1 MRATQFLLGKGVLGR
16 TLDELQRRAS
26 IAINME
32 GITGPRGPRLLY
44 DFKDPSSV
52 RDCVIMSDQFMGGSS
67 QSNLDLVS
75 DPNSNFNSNSDSDS
89 DPTSTPRPSS
99 SSSAPSQLQIPR
111 SYARFH
117 GRISTSLPD
126 KNHKIER
133 TGYAAFRTPNQ
144 RPTLFGRSVWDI
156 DPYMYLALRIKSDG
170 RAYFVNLQTQ
180 SVEKSDLHQHRL
192 FAQYPGQWETILIEW
207 NDFVRTNH
215 GFMVEPQTGLLRQS
229 VLTVGVGL
237 TDRVEG
243 PFELCI
249 DRVWATNGALE
260 EGTVVV
266 RSDKMDKTD
275 LKNKKGQKIQW

>member
-1 MRATQFLLGKGVLGR
+1 MRATQVLLGKGVLGR

-44 DFKDPSSV
+44 DFNNPSSV

-75 DPNSNFNSNSDSDS
+75 DPNSNFNCDSDS
-89 DPTSTPRPSS
+89 DPTSTPRSSS

-111 SYARFH
+111 FYARFH
-117 GRISTSLPD
+117 GRISTFLPD
-126 KNHKIER
+126 KNPKIER
-133 TGYAAFRTPNQ
+133 TGYAAFRTPDQ

-156 DPYMYLALRIKSDG
+156 DPYLYLALRIKSDG
-170 RAYFVNLQTQ
+170 RAYLVNLQTQ

-192 FAQYPGQWETILIEW
+192 FAQNPGQWETILIKW
-207 NDFVRTNH
+207 NDFVRTNR

-249 DRVWATNGALE
+249 DRVWATNGELE
-260 EGTVVV
+260 EGTVVT
-266 RSDKMDKTD
+266 RSGKMDKTD

>member
-44 DFKDPSSV
+44 DFNDASSV
-52 RDCVIMSDQFMGGSS
+52 RDCVIMSDQFMGGLS

-75 DPNSNFNSNSDSDS
+75 DPNSNFNSNSNSDS

-126 KNHKIER
+126 KNPKIER

-156 DPYMYLALRIKSDG
+156 DPYTYLALRIKSDG

-192 FAQYPGQWETILIEW
+192 FAQYPGQWETILIKW

-260 EGTVVV
+260 EGTVVA